1 MKIAELFKM
10 NKGHDIELDVDIYPC
25 GEGDM
30 KFAVWISHNNSSGVI
45 YEVDD
50 IKDLT
55 NHIKDYLETQFTED
69 QPEELTM

>member
-10 NKGHDIELDVDIYPC
+10 NKGYDIELDVDIQPY

-30 KFAVWISHNNSSGVI
+30 KFRVCISHNNSSGVI

-50 IKDLT
+50 TKDLT